1 MKRQEILDKTN
12 EYGKDFVNR
21 WLKNYEILG
30 TDQLNSSLSR
40 KEFEVIYRRTD
51 NTVGVAVL
59 PEKDRKN
66 DGTCFFGDIKYYAI
80 VYALEFAEIKIM
92 WPPACTGNSYPV
104 WPTWY
109 EHDAEKL
116 KIFKHAYNRIMQYE
130 N

>member
-59 PEKDRKN
+59 PEKDSTD
-66 DGTCFFGDIKYYAI
+66 DGTCFFGDLKYYAL
-80 VYALEFAEIKIM
+80 VLALEVARIEIK

-109 EHDAEKL
+109 EHDAAKL
-116 KIFKHAYNRIMQYE
+116 KIFNHAYNRIMQYE

>member
-1 MKRQEILDKTN
+1 MERQNVLNQTN
-12 EYGKDFVNR
+12 EYGKQFVSHC
-21 WLKNYEILG
+21 LKNYEILG
-30 TDQLNSSLSR
+30 IERHKSSAER
-40 KEFEVIYRRTD
+40 NEFDVIYKRTD

-59 PEKDRKN
+59 PEKDSKN

-80 VYALEFAEIKIM
+80 VYALEFAEIKII

-116 KIFKHAYNRIMQYE
+116 KIFNHAYNRIMQYE